1 MLRNRRLV
9 TRRHIAHDRVASVY
23 RGTPRILF
31 VTVVAGVL
39 MWTMIVRIGPSSLAH
54 AWLATLLGISGLR
67 YALVRAWAKSGEP
80 AEDCRYWKAA
90 FIALTFAAGSTW
102 GSLGVYFYSDASPA
116 QQTVIAVTLIATAS
130 VAMYSLYPLFEAYA
144 AMVSPVLL
152 PFLVA
157 RATHGDTEDMFL
169 AFATLVFL
177 VVALISTARMSS
189 RYGRWVAANV
199 QLKGLSRDRRAALVS
214 ANAANRA
221 KSLFLANMSHEIR
234 TPMNGIVG
242 MADLMERTPLNPEQR
257 RYLDVMRSS
266 STSLIAII
274 DDVLDLAKVEAGKLQ
289 IESVPFNFSETI
301 QNAVRVFEGRAREKA
316 LELIVRIDPRLPRAI
331 SGDPTRLTQVVS
343 NLVSN
348 GIKFTELGVVS
359 VNCSERTQGDQRKV
373 RIEVRDTGIGI
384 SPEALKRVFSAFAQ
398 EDESITRRFGGT
410 GLGLTISHQLV
421 ELMGGTLEVI
431 SAPDLGSTF
440 WFELPLIE
448 QPDIVAEIGPTAD
461 TYSGSILLVEDNDV
475 NRFVAGSMLKCLGL
489 VVEDAPDGQAAVT
502 AAMRRRFDLILMD
515 IQMPVLDGIAAA
527 RLIREMERERGHAP
541 TPILAL
547 SANVV
552 AEYRHNCTQAGM
564 NGFLSKPFREQE
576 LRRALEKYLP
586 KVASVEE
593 SADPEVR
600 EERVQDEAC
609 QSALDPTGRSGMC
622 IAIDGVQDRAEARQ
636 QLESGLRDLRRACD
650 VLAGRALAER
660 TTDEI
665 LSAMRFLSQHLRLA
679 GLTTLLDQ
687 IIGRGVP
694 SESELAALKRQIEAS
709 KYDFA

>member
-1 MLRNRRLV
+1 MLREKRELM
-9 TRRHIAHDRVASVY
+9 RRHIARERVASVY

-31 VTVVAGVL
+31 VTVVAGIL
-39 MWTMIVRIGPSSLAH
+39 MWTMLVRIGPSSLAH
-54 AWLATLLGISGLR
+54 IWLATLLGISGSR
-67 YALVRAWAKSGEP
+67 FALVKAWNKYGERD
-80 AEDCRYWKAA
+80 ETQGRWRAA
-90 FIALTFAAGSTW
+90 FIALTFAAGLAW
-102 GSLGVYFYSDASPA
+102 GSVGVYFYSDASPA

-177 VVALISTARMSS
+177 AVALISTARMSS
-189 RYGRWVAANV
+189 RYGRWVAASV

-214 ANAANRA
+214 ANAASRA
-221 KSLFLANMSHEIR
+221 KSQFLANMSHEIR
-234 TPMNGIVG
+234 TPMNGIVAV
-242 MADLMERTPLNPEQR
+242 ADLMERTPLNPEQM
-257 RYLDVMRSS
+257 RYLGVMRSS
-266 STSLIAII
+266 STSLIGII

-289 IESVPFNFSETI
+289 IESVPFDLSETI
-301 QNAVRVFEGRAREKA
+301 RNAVNTFEGRAREKG
-316 LELIVRIDPRLPRAI
+316 LELIVRIDPRLPRAV

-348 GIKFTELGVVS
+348 AIKFTELGAVS
-359 VNCSERTQGDQRKV
+359 VSCSEGTQGDQRKL

-431 SAPDLGSTF
+431 SAPGHGSTF
-440 WFELPLIE
+440 WFELPLIA
-448 QPDIVAEIGPTAD
+448 QPDIVAETAPTAE

-475 NRFVAGSMLKCLGL
+475 NRFVAGSMLKCLGF
-489 VVEDAPDGQAAVT
+489 VVDDAADGQAAVT
-502 AAMRRRFDLILMD
+502 AATRRRFDLILMD
-515 IQMPVLDGIAAA
+515 IQMPVLDGIAAT
-527 RLIREMERERGHAP
+527 RQIREMERERGLAP

-564 NGFLSKPFREQE
+564 NGFLSKPFRERD
-576 LRRALEKYLP
+576 LRLALEKFL
-586 KVASVEE
+586 KKAASIES
-593 SADPEVR
+593 SADPGVGQEPEKDAVCPA
-600 EERVQDEAC
+600 VLDPAGL
-609 QSALDPTGRSGMC
+609 SALRFS
-622 IAIDGVQDRAEARQ
+622 IDGVQDRAEARRQ
-636 QLESGLRDLRRACD
+636 VESGLRDLKLAYD
-650 VLAGRALAER
+650 VLAGGALADHAA
-660 TTDEI
+660 DEI
-665 LSAMRFLSQHLRLA
+665 LSAMRFLSQYLRLS

-687 IIGRGVP
+687 VIGRGVP
-694 SESELAALKRQIEAS
+694 SESDLAALKRQIDAS
-709 KYDFA
+709 PQNFT